1 MSLEAQE
8 MSDPVPA
15 SEKHTLGEERGNPNK
30 NDWYSFAGITLSF
43 KIPKTTIGC
52 DY

>member
-1 MSLEAQE
+1 MTQSEME
-8 MSDPVPA
+8 MSDP
-15 SEKHTLGEERGNPNK
+15 LGTHLKDDQRGNADK

-43 KIPKTTIGC
+43 KLANKTKGC

>member
-1 MSLEAQE
+1 MSPEAQE
-8 MSDPVPA
+8 MSDPTGTH
-15 SEKHTLGEERGNPNK
+15 ELGEERGDPNK